1 MSENKNVLFG
11 KINYTLILIGIVLN
25 IIGFVLMM
33 GGAAEDPNTFDGD
46 ELFSHVRI
54 TLAPIIIVIAYII
67 IIYGI
72 MRKPTTGKS
81 QEVIITKD

>member
-1 MSENKNVLFG
+1 MLHN
-11 KINYTLILIGIVLN
+11 LIGIVLN

-67 IIYGI
+67 IIYG
-72 MRKPTTGKS
+72 MKLRT
-81 QEVIITKD
+81 IIVCIPKLVQSN